1 MSRKL
6 LSALRAFWL
15 TPALPDFA
23 AFLRLMLGSLA
34 LLQVVFLWPHLL
46 ELYGN
51 YGLVQWA
58 VVEETNS
65 AWAPSIGKLALL
77 LAELGLSSASS
88 VYLAFGAYAASLV
101 GLLIGYRTRAF
112 SIAAWLLHG
121 VTLNSGYFSLYGVD
135 TMMHVL
141 FFYLMFSPAGARWS
155 LDARLGRTSPA
166 PSVAARISLR
176 MVQLH
181 LCIIYLNT
189 GLAKASGEQWW
200 NGESIWRAVMQPQF
214 NVVDFSW
221 LAEHPAVPMVIG
233 WSVLLVE
240 AGYAVFVWIPRLRKP
255 AVWATIA
262 MHLGIALS
270 MRLWLFSMLMIG
282 FNLAAFGWA
291 TRVRVPATRR
301 EEAPTTVPVALAA
314 S

>member
-6 LSALRAFWL
+6 RAALRAFWL
-15 TPALPDFA
+15 TPAAPDYA

-34 LLQVVFLWPHLL
+34 LLQVALLWPHLL

-77 LAELGLSSASS
+77 LADLGLSSATT

-101 GLLIGYRTRAF
+101 GLLVGYRTRAF

-141 FFYLMFSPAGARWS
+141 FFYLMFCPAGGKWS
-155 LDARLGRTSPA
+155 LDAALGRSSSA
-166 PSVAARISLR
+166 PSVGARLGLR
-176 MVQLH
+176 LLQLH

-189 GLAKASGEQWW
+189 GLAKAAGEQWW
-200 NGESIWRAVMQPQF
+200 NGEAIWRAVMQPQF
-214 NVVDFSW
+214 NVLDFSW
-221 LAEHPAVPMVIG
+221 LAEHPVVPMVLG

-240 AGYAVFVWIPRLRKP
+240 AGYALFIWVPRLSRITLL
-255 AVWATIA
+255 ATIA
-262 MHLGIALS
+262 MHLGIALT
-270 MRLWLFSMLMIG
+270 MRLWLFSMVMIG

-291 TRVRVPATRR
+291 ARAPARRRVEQA
-301 EEAPTTVPVALAA
+301 AAAPVALATA